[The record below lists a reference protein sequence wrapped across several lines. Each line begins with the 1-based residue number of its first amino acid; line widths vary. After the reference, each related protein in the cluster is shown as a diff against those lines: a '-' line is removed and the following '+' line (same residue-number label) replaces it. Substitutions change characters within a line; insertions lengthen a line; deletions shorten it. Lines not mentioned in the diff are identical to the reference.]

1 MSINYAS
8 NRTASFEAKNK
19 YRSGFSDSHRQFP
32 HPVTGYRFITDRNT
46 YLALLGAGT
55 PSQAI
60 KVPLN
65 IILTDRSTFKKS
77 RKPSLPCC
85 LTTRTSL
92 PRPFRVPRARRVTA
106 SCAILVTLFQTKFV
120 IILWFTP
127 CTLRS
132 GDFFSLKIFNW
143 VALCSSVAPD
153 CVSFSLAIT
162 VAVRNIE
169 CNGAVQ
175 FTSSSSADIQR
186 PCRYAG
192 LRH

>member
-32 HPVTGYRFITDRNT
+32 HPVTGYRFNTDRNT

-60 KVPLN
+60 KVPLY

-127 CTLRS
+127 CTLSS
-132 GDFFSLKIFNW
+132 GDFFF
-143 VALCSSVAPD
+143 
-153 CVSFSLAIT
+153 FE
-162 VAVRNIE
+162 NI
-169 CNGAVQ
+169 
-175 FTSSSSADIQR
+175 
-186 PCRYAG
+186 
-192 LRH
+192 